1 MRKSL
6 MILAILI
13 FSAFG
18 ANEIFAQKAQR
29 LYFKRGAKQL
39 IATGNLSGYK
49 SKKVFFIRVRAG
61 QTLTTEQFKSDASTH
76 YITVNIKA
84 PNGEYIGDSD
94 LSCNNRKEVTPTIAG
109 DYRIEVYECQKADRW
124 RGNFKLKVRVE

>member
-13 FSAFG
+13 FPAFG
-18 ANEIFAQKAQR
+18 TNEIFAQKAQR

-49 SKKVFFIRVRAG
+49 GKKVFFIRVRAG
-61 QTLTTEQFKSDASTH
+61 QTLKTEQSKSDNSTH
-76 YITVNIKA
+76 YITVSITA
-84 PNGEYIGDSD
+84 PDGADVNDSD
-94 LSCNNRKEVTPTIAG
+94 ASCNNRKEIAPTVAG

-124 RGNFKLKVRVE
+124 RGSFKLKIRVE